1 MSKAS
6 PQVLVVDDN
15 EVVLEGLRLLL
26 KIEDIPAI
34 FVTSPAEAIEQM
46 KRVDIQ
52 CALIDLNYKS
62 DTTSGKEGIE
72 LLKTLKKI
80 SPNVPVIAMTGWA
93 KIDLAVEAIHTG
105 AADFIEKPWVNARL
119 VAMLRAQLAN
129 YANSR
134 AQHRL
139 KEENASLRAAMRDMP
154 FVAES
159 AAMRPV
165 MQFIERVGPTDA
177 NVLILGENGTGKGV
191 IARMLHDNSLRKEA
205 AFLKVNMGGISDT
218 VFESEMFGHV
228 RGAFTDAK
236 SNRMGRFEIAD
247 GGTLFL
253 DEIGNVPPA
262 QQPKLLRVLE
272 DGEYEPLGSS
282 VTQRADVRLI
292 SATNENLVEAIRAG
306 NFRQDLLYRLNTM
319 ELRLPA
325 LRERRDDLVP
335 LARAYMEVHAERYGK
350 YGLRLSPRAERMLL
364 QYNWPGN
371 IRELS
376 HVMERA
382 VLLAEH
388 NEIDEFSY
396 IGDETSQNRLVD
408 MTLAEA
414 EEWLVRRALDS
425 YPGQLSRAADKLG
438 LTRQALYRRMEKF
451 GIATLEEE

>member
-1 MSKAS
+1 
-6 PQVLVVDDN
+6 
-15 EVVLEGLRLLL
+15 
-26 KIEDIPAI
+26 
-34 FVTSPAEAIEQM
+34 
-46 KRVDIQ
+46 
-52 CALIDLNYKS
+52 
-62 DTTSGKEGIE
+62 
-72 LLKTLKKI
+72 
-80 SPNVPVIAMTGWA
+80 
-93 KIDLAVEAIHTG
+93 
-105 AADFIEKPWVNARL
+105 
-119 VAMLRAQLAN
+119 
-129 YANSR
+129 
-134 AQHRL
+134 
-139 KEENASLRAAMRDMP
+139 MRDMP

-350 YGLRLSPRAERMLL
+350 HSLRLSPRAERMLL

-396 IGDETSQNRLVD
+396 IGDETSQNRLAD

-414 EEWLVRRALDS
+414 EEWLVRRALDN

>member
-1 MSKAS
+1 
-6 PQVLVVDDN
+6 
-15 EVVLEGLRLLL
+15 
-26 KIEDIPAI
+26 
-34 FVTSPAEAIEQM
+34 
-46 KRVDIQ
+46 
-52 CALIDLNYKS
+52 
-62 DTTSGKEGIE
+62 
-72 LLKTLKKI
+72 
-80 SPNVPVIAMTGWA
+80 
-93 KIDLAVEAIHTG
+93 
-105 AADFIEKPWVNARL
+105 
-119 VAMLRAQLAN
+119 
-129 YANSR
+129 
-134 AQHRL
+134 
-139 KEENASLRAAMRDMP
+139 
-154 FVAES
+154 
-159 AAMRPV
+159 
-165 MQFIERVGPTDA
+165 
-177 NVLILGENGTGKGV
+177 VLILGENGTGKGV

-350 YGLRLSPRAERMLL
+350 HSLRLSPRAERMLL

-396 IGDETSQNRLVD
+396 IGDETSQNRLAD

-414 EEWLVRRALDS
+414 EEWLVRRALDN

>member
-1 MSKAS
+1 
-6 PQVLVVDDN
+6 
-15 EVVLEGLRLLL
+15 
-26 KIEDIPAI
+26 
-34 FVTSPAEAIEQM
+34 
-46 KRVDIQ
+46 
-52 CALIDLNYKS
+52 
-62 DTTSGKEGIE
+62 
-72 LLKTLKKI
+72 
-80 SPNVPVIAMTGWA
+80 
-93 KIDLAVEAIHTG
+93 
-105 AADFIEKPWVNARL
+105 
-119 VAMLRAQLAN
+119 
-129 YANSR
+129 
-134 AQHRL
+134 
-139 KEENASLRAAMRDMP
+139 
-154 FVAES
+154 
-159 AAMRPV
+159 
-165 MQFIERVGPTDA
+165 
-177 NVLILGENGTGKGV
+177 VLILGENGTGKGV
-191 IARMLHDNSLRKEA
+191 IARMLHDNSLRKDA

-272 DGEYEPLGSS
+272 DGEFEPLGSS

-292 SATNENLVEAIRAG
+292 SATNENLVEAIRVG

-335 LARAYMEVHAERYGK
+335 LARAYMEVHSERYGK
-350 YGLRLSPRAERMLL
+350 YGLRLSSRAERMLL

-396 IGDETSQNRLVD
+396 IGDETSQNRLTE

-451 GIATLEEE
+451 GIATTEEE